1 VRGAQTRLLVLET
14 IAQRVHAAVAYGTE
28 LLMGAP
34 LPVADPCAMDQDE
47 HPLQSPSLVSAELPD
62 IETTELAAPLDA
74 AAPDATTASNATMA
88 HNLDSDAALPAAIAP
103 IPTST
108 THAYIT
114 TSRPEPTASTVYVA
128 L

>member
-34 LPVADPCAMDQDE
+34 LADPCAMDQDE
-47 HPLQSPSLVSAELPD
+47 HPLQSPALISAELPD
-62 IETTELAAPLDA
+62 METLELAAPLDA
-74 AAPDATTASNATMA
+74 AATTASSATMA
-88 HNLDSDAALPAAIAP
+88 HNLDSDAALPSASAP

-108 THAYIT
+108 THTEGT
-114 TSRPEPTASTVYVA
+114 TSNPVPTASTVYVV